1 MDTFD
6 IVLLGATGYTGRLC
20 AAYMAQVLPETTS
33 WAIAGRNRSKLEQL
47 YNDLEL
53 QLTTCTV
60 YTLDLTS
67 ETAINE
73 LVKKT
78 CVVINTIGPYAT
90 TYGTSVIKACASN
103 GIDYVDCSGEP
114 AWMKDT
120 INNFDGIAQKIGS
133 KIIMTTGWAAVPA
146 DLSVYLS
153 ILKLRNR
160 FSLPT
165 REVLVCLDGV
175 RGSFS
180 GGSLSSICSP
190 EPTTE
195 APFDISPIPRTDA
208 EIAKLGV
215 FPAPNIFGVQV
226 VDDLGALVQSS
237 HSQIETAIVG
247 RSWGLYAEEGPD
259 SLGPTSYGINF
270 FFSSRMKCSNPL
282 SAWAFRSTYTILEN
296 AITKIPP
303 LRYLVTRMFP
313 PGTGPSEEIRRGH
326 YFKYRAVAVADDKED
341 EPAPR
346 VEVNFEYDGD
356 PYVFTSVALTQA
368 ALVLLQ
374 GDTPAH
380 RRGGI
385 LTPASLGEIFAE
397 RLKQPEADVKIEVKV
412 IGDEVY

>member
-1 MDTFD
+1 MEKFN

-20 AAYMAQVLPETTS
+20 AAYMARVLPEAIP
-33 WAIAGRNRSKLEQL
+33 WAIAGRSKVKLEQL
-47 YNDLEL
+47 YKDLEL
-53 QLTTCTV
+53 QQKPCTI

-67 ETAINE
+67 ETAIIE

-78 CVVINTIGPYAT
+78 SIVINTIGPYAT
-90 TYGTSVIKACASN
+90 TCGTSVIKACAGN
-103 GIDYVDCSGEP
+103 GTDYVDCSGEP
-114 AWMKDT
+114 AWMQEI
-120 INNFDGIAQKIGS
+120 INNYDKIAQKTGS

-153 ILKLRNR
+153 VLKLRNH

-165 REVLVCLDGV
+165 REVLVCLDDV

-180 GGSLSSICSP
+180 GGSLSSLCSL
-190 EPTTE
+190 EPTTL
-195 APFDISPIPRTDA
+195 ASFDMSPMARTDA
-208 EIAKLGV
+208 EIAKDGIL
-215 FPAPNIFGVQV
+215 PALNVFGVQV
-226 VDDLGALVQSS
+226 VDGLGALVQSS

-259 SLGPTSYGINF
+259 SLGPESYGTNF

-282 SAWAFRSTYTILEN
+282 SAWAFRSTYTVLEN

-313 PGTGPSEEIRRGH
+313 PGTGPSEEVRKGH
-326 YFKYRAVAVADDKED
+326 YFKYRVVAVPDEKETK
-341 EPAPR
+341 PVPR
-346 VEVNFEYDGD
+346 AEVKFEYDGD

-374 GDTPAH
+374 EDTPAH

-385 LTPASLGEIFAE
+385 LTTASLGESFAE
-397 RLKQPEADVKIEVKV
+397 RLKQPDAGVKIEVKV

>member
-33 WAIAGRNRSKLEQL
+33 WAIAGRNKSKLEQL

-53 QLTTCTV
+53 QLTACTV

-78 CVVINTIGPYAT
+78 RVVINNIGPYAT

-103 GIDYVDCSGEP
+103 GTDYVDCSGEP
-114 AWMKDT
+114 VWMKD
-120 INNFDGIAQKIGS
+120 IIKDYDGIAQKTGS

-153 ILKLRNR
+153 ILKVRNH

-165 REVLVCLDGV
+165 REVLVCLDDA

-180 GGSLSSICSP
+180 GGSLSSICSL

-195 APFDISPIPRTDA
+195 APFDVSPVPRTDE
-208 EIAKLGV
+208 EIAKQGV
-215 FPAPNIFGVQV
+215 LPAPNIFGVQV

-270 FFSSRMKCSNPL
+270 FFSSRMKFSNPL

-313 PGTGPSEEIRRGH
+313 PGTGPSEEMRGGH
-326 YFKYRAVAVADDKED
+326 YFKYRVVAVADNKED

-346 VEVNFEYDGD
+346 VEVKFEYDGD

-368 ALVLLQ
+368 ALLLLQ

-397 RLKQPEADVKIEVKV
+397 RLKQPEAGVKIEVEV